1 VKAPSRPCCKPSC
14 HRLARDRSP
23 YCDLH
28 QNSYDT
34 HIRGIAPALRLA
46 AQIRSSQ
53 RWRAVREVYR
63 NTNPLCCNPLGLH
76 IGPEPMNSVHHIL
89 GLLTHPELAYN
100 ESNLASLCDA
110 CHNQIEALERKGEP
124 TQHLF
129 KRP

>member
-1 VKAPSRPCCKPSC
+1 
-14 HRLARDRSP
+14 
-23 YCDLH
+23 
-28 QNSYDT
+28 
-34 HIRGIAPALRLA
+34 
-46 AQIRSSQ
+46 
-53 RWRAVREVYR
+53 
-63 NTNPLCCNPLGLH
+63 
-76 IGPEPMNSVHHIL
+76 MNSVHHIL